1 MKSVADAHVLFI
13 PSQYDDDERQTYGSV
28 FREQVAAAG
37 KLGVKT
43 GLVYPELRA
52 LRGARSADWLARRF
66 QVTEDDDN
74 GLPTLRVVGWKIPR
88 AERLTRDLWV
98 NQAQRLIRL
107 YVRRHGVPDLI
118 HAHCVHPAGMAA
130 LAAKQNWRIPY
141 VVTAQFAGRTPGMM
155 TDEMLLQARDV
166 FTRADRVVAVDRALA
181 EDIKSYVGGQDI
193 HVIPNLV
200 DTEFFTPPSEPR
212 TADPFRFLFVGS
224 FTDAEHLEDL
234 LQAFAG
240 AFRTDGRV
248 RLEIGGDDVRRPHL
262 ESLAVRLGVDGQVVF
277 LGELAREGVRDAA
290 RRANALVS
298 VSRVET
304 VSVVLLAAM
313 STGIPVIAARSDA
326 LEEFVTEEVGRL
338 IEPGDAEELQRSM
351 LEVASSCDDW
361 RRAGP
366 AIRSHIEEN
375 SSVRVVG
382 ARLIETY
389 NSVIQKL

>member
-1 MKSVADAHVLFI
+1 
-13 PSQYDDDERQTYGSV
+13 
-28 FREQVAAAG
+28 
-37 KLGVKT
+37 
-43 GLVYPELRA
+43 
-52 LRGARSADWLARRF
+52 
-66 QVTEDDDN
+66 
-74 GLPTLRVVGWKIPR
+74 
-88 AERLTRDLWV
+88 LTRDLWV